1 MLKCLR
7 LLCLCL
13 LPLSAH
19 AQEPLE
25 PEQAFRFSAQ
35 VIDAQTVEVRWDI
48 APGYYMYRDKFSFAV
63 TPGSLGK
70 IELPAGHVKEDE
82 NFGRVET
89 YRDLLRVQLPLNGLG
104 TTGGSITLNATS
116 QGCADIGICYPPQKH
131 VATLVLPPAAAAA
144 APPSSSAST
153 SVAAPMPEWQV
164 RLLRPTLYGPAL
176 LGLLGAAITL
186 VPLRAKRGLW
196 FKGAGFVFMFIGAV
210 LLLMLNR
217 DESEPPVAAA
227 QQAVLFTPVR
237 NAAELDALLALAK
250 NDKRPALLD
259 FYADWCGPCRE
270 MEAKTFTD
278 AAVRQKLSG
287 FVLLRADVTANT
299 PEQQLLLQR
308 FRLQGP
314 PGIILFDAT
323 GRELADKR
331 IIGFR
336 TPEAFLPLLNF

>member
-1 MLKCLR
+1 
-7 LLCLCL
+7 
-13 LPLSAH
+13 
-19 AQEPLE
+19 
-25 PEQAFRFSAQ
+25 
-35 VIDAQTVEVRWDI
+35 
-48 APGYYMYRDKFSFAV
+48 
-63 TPGSLGK
+63 
-70 IELPAGHVKEDE
+70 
-82 NFGRVET
+82 
-89 YRDLLRVQLPLNGLG
+89 
-104 TTGGSITLNATS
+104 
-116 QGCADIGICYPPQKH
+116 
-131 VATLVLPPAAAAA
+131 
-144 APPSSSAST
+144 
-153 SVAAPMPEWQV
+153 EWQV

-186 VPLRAKRGLW
+186 VPLRARRGLW
-196 FKGAGFVFMFIGAV
+196 FKGAGFVLMFIGAV

-227 QQAVLFTPVR
+227 QQAALFTPVR

-308 FRLQGP
+308 FKLQGP